1 VPVLQQEGKGR
12 NDTAWF
18 WQYSKPGG
26 LVYFDY
32 QDSRSRAGPSH
43 FLSDFKGRLQTDGY
57 EVYTALV
64 LNTAEDKIHTLLPE
78 NLRSPELGFHP
89 PTPISAGCDHAHSPN
104 LPSSPLSC
112 VFMPATLRA

>member
-64 LNTAEDKIHTLLPE
+64 LNTAEDKIQRCPRFE
-78 NLRSPELGFHP
+78 QVQGAPRDFCW
-89 PTPISAGCDHAHSPN
+89 AA
-104 LPSSPLSC
+104 
-112 VFMPATLRA
+112 V